1 MTADLLAALILI
13 LAGPAWT
20 CTAYI
25 QFQNTRRFHTMN
37 LQGHTFWRPTAEDEK
52 LRIENENRL
61 YSDKWDE
68 VRRRLAPEQ
77 IAELE
82 KLPSFRERI
91 DAGVTMS
98 PRRRQPAHHGAMVSA
113 SIGGNVSEW

>member
-1 MTADLLAALILI
+1 MKHDYKL
-13 LAGPAWT
+13 G
-20 CTAYI
+20 
-25 QFQNTRRFHTMN
+25 
-37 LQGHTFWRPTAEDEK
+37 FWRPTAEDEK
-52 LRIENENRL
+52 LRIENENKL